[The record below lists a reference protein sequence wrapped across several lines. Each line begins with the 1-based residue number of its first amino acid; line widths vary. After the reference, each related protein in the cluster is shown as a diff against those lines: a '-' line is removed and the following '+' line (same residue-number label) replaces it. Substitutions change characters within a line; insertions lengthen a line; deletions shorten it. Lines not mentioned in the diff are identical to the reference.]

1 MTTLDAVPPLRG
13 TDPGTGTASRRRP
26 PASRNASGRAMT
38 WALSRRTLLQAG
50 TTLGMAALSVFP
62 AARRAYADGY
72 TIYGGCPTYAADH
85 NCSPGCGPSP
95 IFGDACNTSGTYTGF
110 HKNNGTTWKLRPN
123 QCYAGTYDGW
133 LWRYAGSCGACACGV
148 ERRCHDGY
156 KKTSSGWVRSICRWN
171 TSCGCRTSVSWPTT
185 KRGQT
190 GTNVYTVQHLLTARG
205 YPTTVDGI
213 FGSGT
218 ETRVKQFQTAK
229 GLTVTGVVAAQTWPL
244 LVISVRYSNSGHAV
258 SAVQRQLR
266 KHGYSLP
273 VTGYFGSAT
282 DAAVR
287 DFQRKNGLYVD
298 GIVGQ
303 NAWRTL
309 TGGAA

>member
-1 MTTLDAVPPLRG
+1 MITLDAVPPLRG

-26 PASRNASGRAMT
+26 PTRRTTTGRTMS

-50 TTLGMAALSVFP
+50 TAVGMAALSIFP

-72 TIYGGCPTYAADH
+72 TIYGGCPAYAADH

-205 YPTTVDGI
+205 YATTVDGV

-229 GLTVTGVVAAQTWPL
+229 GLTATGVVAAQTWPV
-244 LVISVRYSNSGHAV
+244 LVITVRYSNSGHAV
-258 SAVQRQLR
+258 RAVQRQLI

>member
-13 TDPGTGTASRRRP
+13 TDPGTGTAVRRLP
-26 PASRNASGRAMT
+26 VASRGRSRFAIS

-50 TTLGMAALSVFP
+50 TAVGMTALSIFP

-85 NCSPGCGPSP
+85 NCSPGCGPSA
-95 IFGDACNTSGTYTGF
+95 IFGDACNTSGTYKGY

-133 LWRYAGSCGACACGV
+133 KWRYQGPCGACACYV

-156 KKTSSGWVRSICRWN
+156 KKTSSGWVKSICRWN
-171 TSCGCRTSVSWPTT
+171 TSCGCLTSVSWPTT
-185 KRGQT
+185 KRGQR
-190 GTNVYTVQHLLTARG
+190 GTNVYTVQHLLVARG
-205 YPTTVDGI
+205 YSTTVDGI
-213 FGSGT
+213 FGSHT
-218 ETRVKQFQTAK
+218 ETRVKQFQSAK
-229 GLTVTGVVAAQTWPL
+229 KLKATGVVDRLTWPL
-244 LVISVRYSNSGHAV
+244 LVVTVRYSSSGHAV
-258 SAVQRQLR
+258 RGVQRQLR
-266 KHGYSLP
+266 KHGYNLP
-273 VTGYFGSAT
+273 VTGNFVSQT

-287 DFQRKNGLYVD
+287 DFQRKNGLYID

-303 NAWRTL
+303 NTWRTL
-309 TGGAA
+309 TGGAV